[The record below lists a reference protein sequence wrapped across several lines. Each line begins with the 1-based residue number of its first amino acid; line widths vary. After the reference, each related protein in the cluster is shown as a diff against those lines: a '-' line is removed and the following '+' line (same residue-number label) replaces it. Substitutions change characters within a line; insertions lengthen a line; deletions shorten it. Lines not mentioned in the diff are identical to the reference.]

1 MFRKF
6 NMVVSILAL
15 SFFAYAQHQGWNM
28 FENEASSSSGR
39 SSGSRSYH
47 K

>member
-6 NMVVSILAL
+6 NLLAAALAL
-15 SFFAYAQHQGWNM
+15 TLFAYAQHQGWNL
-28 FENEASSSSGR
+28 FESKANSGSGHSSS
-39 SSGSRSYH
+39 SRSYH